1 MKKLNCF
8 VLVISAMISFNA
20 LAGGNGS
27 GNPNNG
33 GGSAVK
39 ITKPPMFVWKDYKLV
54 KNPDTATS
62 KETPALAKK

>member
-1 MKKLNCF
+1 MKRFNCF
-8 VLVISAMISFNA
+8 VLVISTMISFSA

-39 ITKPPMFVWKDYKLV
+39 NTKPPMFVWKDYKLV

-62 KETPALAKK
+62 KETPVLAKK

>member
-1 MKKLNCF
+1 MRKLNCF
-8 VLVISAMISFNA
+8 VLVISVMISFSA

-33 GGSAVK
+33 DGSAVK

-54 KNPDTATS
+54 KTPDTATS
-62 KETPALAKK
+62 KETLAIEKK